1 MMPNSQIDMVVRDA
15 DGVRWNVCGD
25 FDVPTDRLD
34 PKVDV
39 YVVVRQGDVVARG
52 HQLVGDKRWRFE
64 VKPEG
69 GELQTRQS
77 AIVSAVAIAQEDPS
91 GLEAFTWA
99 QRIDVLPAREDD
111 NPDPVFGP
119 PQAVSGHGELAAG
132 KVISSSLTITAGAA
146 AGDGSLSWEHA
157 LQVSRVGADA
167 SR

>member
-1 MMPNSQIDMVVRDA
+1 M
-15 DGVRWNVCGD
+15 
-25 FDVPTDRLD
+25 
-34 PKVDV
+34 
-39 YVVVRQGDVVARG
+39 
-52 HQLVGDKRWRFE
+52 
-64 VKPEG
+64 
-69 GELQTRQS
+69 
-77 AIVSAVAIAQEDPS
+77 VSAVAIAQVDPS
-91 GLEAFTWA
+91 GLVAFTWA

-157 LQVSRVGADA
+157 LQVSRVGVDA